1 MKKTL
6 TTLFLLAVAT
16 TANAGT
22 KRKPA
27 NAPNIPCLNAVSEA
41 FHQKWDPI
49 RDQIRTEANDSNE
62 KQRRDLHN
70 ESRRLLLAKAE
81 AIKTCNSNAKNI
93 SLKKVLAPF
102 N

>member
-1 MKKTL
+1 MRKML
-6 TTLFLLAVAT
+6 TTLFILT
-16 TANAGT
+16 TAMAANAGT

-27 NAPNIPCLNAVSEA
+27 NAANLPCLNAVSEA

-49 RDQIRTEANDSNE
+49 RDQIRTEANDVSE
-62 KQRRDLHN
+62 KHRQDLHK
-70 ESRRLLLAKAE
+70 ESRRLLLAKAN
-81 AIKTCNSNAKNI
+81 AVKACNSNSKNI